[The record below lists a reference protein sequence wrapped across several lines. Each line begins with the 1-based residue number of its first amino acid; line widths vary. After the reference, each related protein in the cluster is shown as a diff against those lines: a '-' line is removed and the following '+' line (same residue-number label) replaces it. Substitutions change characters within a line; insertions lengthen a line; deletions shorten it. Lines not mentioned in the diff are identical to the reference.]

1 MDDKKKHIVLAA
13 RDLFLSVGFASTSME
28 DAAKVAGMGKASI
41 YHYFSSKEELFNEI
55 LTVEIDEMEAEMLAE
70 LKKVK
75 SAEEKLHTFLKTKF
89 SRIRNRYH
97 QMESTL
103 NLWKELGDQYHHV
116 MMRFGQKEAEII
128 ASIFVGGM
136 TTGEFRQVDPLKLS
150 AMMMTYFWGM
160 QYSVYRQSCIDGF
173 TKPDLDV
180 AETNS
185 HFFTDIM
192 LTGII
197 QNKKQ

>member
-28 DAAKVAGMGKASI
+28 DVAKAAGMGKASI
-41 YHYFSSKEELFNEI
+41 YHYFSSKEDLFNEI
-55 LTVEIDEMEAEMLAE
+55 LTVEIDDMEAEMLAE
-70 LKKVK
+70 LKKYK
-75 SAEEKLHTFLKTKF
+75 SAEEKLHAYLTTKF

-97 QMESTL
+97 QMESRL

-116 MMRFGQKEAEII
+116 MMRFGQKEAELI

-136 TTGEFRQVDPLKLS
+136 TTGEFLQVDPLKLT

-185 HFFTDIM
+185 HFFADIM

>member
-70 LKKVK
+70 LKKFK

-136 TTGEFRQVDPLKLS
+136 TTGEFRQVNPLKLS

>member
-55 LTVEIDEMEAEMLAE
+55 LTVEIEEMEAEMLAE
-70 LKKVK
+70 LKKFK
-75 SAEEKLHTFLKTKF
+75 SAEEKLHTFLKIKF

>member
-1 MDDKKKHIVLAA
+1 MDDKKKQIVQAA
-13 RDLFLSVGFASTSME
+13 RNVFLSQGFGSTSME
-28 DAAKVAGMGKASI
+28 DIARVAGMGKASI

-55 LTVEIDEMEAEMLAE
+55 ITLEIEEMENEMLAE
-70 LKKVK
+70 LKKHK
-75 SAEEKLHTFLKTKF
+75 TAEEKIQAFITTKF
-89 SRIRNRYH
+89 YRIRTRYH
-97 QMESTL
+97 QMESKL
-103 NLWKELGDQYHHV
+103 NLWKELGEQYHHV

-128 ASIFVGGM
+128 ASIFVSGM

-180 AETNS
+180 AEANS
-185 HFFTDIM
+185 KFFTSIM
-192 LTGII
+192 LTGIL